1 MSGTTPN
8 YHWILPTIGGDAST
22 WGSELNTDIGLI
34 DGQVKANENAI
45 ANIKL
50 QVSVSSVDVTTFGSA
65 GAYVNFLNGD
75 TGSTPRWSLYDD
87 AATET
92 GGNAGSN
99 FGLSAYSDA
108 GVYLSTPMQIARAT
122 GLITVNYGLNV
133 GGTLNVGGALT
144 VGGAANAS
152 SFAVNGSSTL
162 LTNSAVQFA
171 SGWTITGGAGAFF
184 FNSPGGQAAE
194 LDDGGA
200 FAIGGQAFKPGGGS
214 WANSSDARIK
224 AIERPYTLGLDEVL
238 KLEPIVYRYKGNDA
252 QPGKKSKLEQV
263 LGQTFV
269 GLVAQDVE
277 AIFPGMVTKRDGW
290 VDGQAVPD
298 LRILDTSEIQFAL
311 VNSIK
316 TLVARIEVLEAAL
329 AAKG

>member
-22 WGSELNTDIGLI
+22 WGSELNTTIGLI
-34 DGQVKANENAI
+34 DGQVKVNEQGITDLDGLVSDSILSLSTSTSVPAI
-45 ANIKL
+45 GPNCGIEFSNHDA
-50 QVSVSSVDVTTFGSA
+50 GSIRWYLFDD
-65 GAYVNFLNGD
+65 GA
-75 TGSTPRWSLYDD
+75 
-87 AATET
+87 AET

-99 FGLSAYSDA
+99 FRLNAYSDTGA
-108 GVYLSTPMQIARAT
+108 VLWSPLQITRAT

-133 GGTLNVGGALT
+133 GGTLN

-200 FAIGGQAFKPGGGS
+200 FGITGQGFKPGGGS

-238 KLEPIVYRYKGNDA
+238 KLEPIVYRFKGNDA

-277 AIFPGMVTKRDGW
+277 AIFPGMVSRRDGW
-290 VDGQAVPD
+290 IDGQAVSD
-298 LRILDTSEIQFAL
+298 LRSLDTSEIVYAL
-311 VNSIK
+311 VNAVK
-316 TLVARIEVLEAAL
+316 TLAARVEELEAR
-329 AAKG
+329 

>member
-50 QVSVSSVDVTTFGSA
+50 QISAQSVDVTTFGSA

-87 AATET
+87 ATAET

-108 GVYLSTPMQIARAT
+108 GVYLSTPMQITRAT

-133 GGTLNVGGALT
+133 GGTLN

-200 FAIGGQAFKPGGGS
+200 FGITGQGFKPGGGS
-214 WANSSDARIK
+214 WADSSDARIK
-224 AIERPYTLGLDEVL
+224 AIERPYTLGLDEIL
-238 KLEPIVYRYKGNDA
+238 KLDPIVYRFKGNDA

-277 AIFPGMVTKRDGW
+277 AIFPGMVTRRDGW
-290 VDGQAVPD
+290 VDGQAVSD
-298 LRILDTSEIQFAL
+298 LRSLDTSEIVFAL
-311 VNSIK
+311 VNAVK
-316 TLVARIEVLEAAL
+316 TLAARVEELEAR
-329 AAKG
+329 